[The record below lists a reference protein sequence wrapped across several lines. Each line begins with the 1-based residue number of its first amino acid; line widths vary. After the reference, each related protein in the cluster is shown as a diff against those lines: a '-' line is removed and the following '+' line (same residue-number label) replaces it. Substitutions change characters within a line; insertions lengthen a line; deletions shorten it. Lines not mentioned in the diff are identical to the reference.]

1 MTNVF
6 SFPKDKIVR
15 EVPINIEEVEK
26 VKEKGKQNYA
36 DGMSEEIAASLL
48 VELENFGVDTARTDF
63 NKDFVFLAD
72 VIKCLIYR
80 NMDLSHG
87 LQTFIDEN
95 VIIMPSGSVPPEVED
110 ELLNDNDETNG

>member
-1 MTNVF
+1 MTNNVLE
-6 SFPKDKIVR
+6 FPKDKIFR
-15 EVPINIEEVEK
+15 EAPTNIEAVEK

-48 VELENFGVDTARTDF
+48 IELENFGVDTARKDF

-87 LQTFIDEN
+87 LQSFIDEN
-95 VIIMPSGSVPPEVED
+95 VMIIPSNSIVEEIDESEIED
-110 ELLNDNDETNG
+110 ETKA